1 MRMLAAVIDI
11 EIVEQTGA
19 DTVLGK
25 HTLYD
30 LGVER
35 MMAVGTH
42 LEALIHQNLGS
53 KFALAAGVA
62 CVAQIDAVCKL
73 VASHSD
79 LVGID
84 DDYIVAAVHI
94 RSVIGLVF
102 ATQDLATFAQR
113 RPRTWSVA
121 STTTHS
127 FLIVAG
133 VAERVL

>member
-102 ATQDLATFAQR
+102 ATQDFSHLCAKTAQNLVCSIHHN
-113 RPRTWSVA
+113 PL
-121 STTTHS
+121 
-127 FLIVAG
+127 FLDSG
-133 VAERVL
+133 RCG

>member
-84 DDYIVAAVHI
+84 DDYIVAAFYV
-94 RSVIGLVF
+94 RRKRWLVF
-102 ATQDLATFAQR
+102 SAQDFCDLCAETAENLVGCIDNDPFALD
-113 RPRTWSVA
+113 A
-121 STTTHS
+121 
-127 FLIVAG
+127 LG
-133 VAERVL
+133 VGG